1 LGSKLGSAAEGV
13 GDKAERLGRQNVGE
27 VANFSGIVLG
37 HEVLGLC
44 VCAFFFKFFFN
55 IFIII
60 IIFSGIVLGY
70 EVLGLCACARKNNT

>member
-1 LGSKLGSAAEGV
+1 M
-13 GDKAERLGRQNVGE
+13 
-27 VANFSGIVLG
+27 
-37 HEVLGLC
+37 
-44 VCAFFFKFFFN
+44 CARFFFNFFFN